1 MTLKKLTM
9 KILKLPWYFLKGI
22 IKIVIFSISIMF
34 FVPFYCVGVLIAI
47 GGNEDTYSLIM
58 DKYYDF
64 IDWVMKT

>member
-1 MTLKKLTM
+1 
-9 KILKLPWYFLKGI
+9 
-22 IKIVIFSISIMF
+22 MF